1 MKTLDK
7 WGVHFEVN
15 IMLRVL
21 KVRLNRENR
30 CIQRLNRLF
39 TTNLKKIYKFNP
51 FFIILNQKIPKR
63 VKYLRLISC
72 LENGGIAQLP
82 VPLLLVFYKA
92 NP

>member
-1 MKTLDK
+1 MKTFDK

-39 TTNLKKIYKFNP
+39 TTNFKKIYKFNP
-51 FFIILNQKIPKR
+51 YFIIFNQKIPKR

-82 VPLLLVFYKA
+82 LPLLLVFSKA
-92 NP
+92 NL

>member
-21 KVRLNRENR
+21 KVRLNKENQ

-39 TTNLKKIYKFNP
+39 TTNFKKIYKFNP
-51 FFIILNQKIPKR
+51 FFIKLNQKIPKR
-63 VKYLRLISC
+63 VRYLRLISC

-82 VPLLLVFYKA
+82 LPLFIVFCKA
-92 NP
+92 NL